1 MKLYVIR
8 HGETDRNKVNR
19 VLGRSDLPLNT
30 TGKYQADLAGI
41 KLAKTHF
48 DAIFSS
54 PMLRVNQTAQA
65 ILKYQHLPAP
75 VIYDD
80 RLIEMNFGIYEGRL
94 RTDPEFQK
102 AKRNFFR
109 PLPGGESYMDVATR
123 VYSFLDDLARKEGQ
137 YAWENVLIVT
147 HGGIVRMIENYFHG
161 MDNEEFA
168 TFFTKN
174 CEVRT
179 YEFSQIHRDDQKPM
193 TNHQLA
199 ILHSEK
205 PELSS
210 ERSSQDICYVSGLFP
225 NGPQPK

>member
-54 PMLRVNQTAQA
+54 PMLRVDQTAQA

-80 RLIEMNFGIYEGRL
+80 RLIEMNFGGPLLRRL
-94 RTDPEFQK
+94 LY
-102 AKRNFFR
+102 R
-109 PLPGGESYMDVATR
+109 PLPHPDSHGYP
-123 VYSFLDDLARKEGQ
+123 EGP
-137 YAWENVLIVT
+137 L
-147 HGGIVRMIENYFHG
+147 
-161 MDNEEFA
+161 
-168 TFFTKN
+168 
-174 CEVRT
+174 
-179 YEFSQIHRDDQKPM
+179 
-193 TNHQLA
+193 
-199 ILHSEK
+199 
-205 PELSS
+205 
-210 ERSSQDICYVSGLFP
+210 
-225 NGPQPK
+225 